1 MHYPPKE
8 LIMSKNEK
16 IVKAN
21 NDGKEKEITLSFEPG
36 CFDNFEGTQEELDEF
51 LEELTRQIASGEF
64 FENADTFDIDELDI
78 EDIICEPTENRKL
91 H

>member
-1 MHYPPKE
+1 
-8 LIMSKNEK
+8 MSKNEK

-21 NDGKEKEITLSFEPG
+21 IDGEEKEITLSFESG

-51 LEELTRQIASGEF
+51 LAELTRQIASGEF
-64 FENADTFDIDELDI
+64 FENAETFEVDELEL
-78 EDIICEPTENRKL
+78 EDIICESTDTRKL